1 MLDNP
6 PVLSGNIKGMMARI
20 LCCTAMM
27 LLGHAS
33 SALADHPTAQ
43 SHELSIDNIWFAPGS
58 ARLAKTN
65 DQLLAMMAKELR
77 AHPEIT
83 RVAVQGYAAL
93 RGDGPDKL
101 TRWNLSLQRGREV
114 VEALAALGVDRNR
127 LLLVAYG
134 SESQG
139 NVAINREL
147 DRRVTL
153 KITQVE
159 TPALAAVVDDPGR
172 NAQQLQAADSAR
184 TRIAASLGIA
194 LDLLEPAVAS
204 GTKSVAATAKP
215 LSIGAVPLT
224 ANSASSPPVASPIE
238 HWRLIPD
245 NTCRIDANYGKQIA
259 LGALQ

>member
-1 MLDNP
+1 
-6 PVLSGNIKGMMARI
+6 MMTRI
-20 LCCTAMM
+20 LCCTA
-27 LLGHAS
+27 LVFLGHAS
-33 SALADHPTAQ
+33 SALADRPTAQ
-43 SHELSIDNIWFAPGS
+43 PHELSIDNIWFAPGS

-134 SESQG
+134 SESQN

-159 TPALAAVVDDPGR
+159 TPALAVVDDPGH
-172 NAQQLQAADSAR
+172 NGQQLQAADSAR

-194 LDLLEPAVAS
+194 LDLLEPAVS
-204 GTKSVAATAKP
+204 SKSKTVAATAKP
-215 LSIGAVPLT
+215 LRIGAVPLT

-238 HWRLIPD
+238 HWRLVPD